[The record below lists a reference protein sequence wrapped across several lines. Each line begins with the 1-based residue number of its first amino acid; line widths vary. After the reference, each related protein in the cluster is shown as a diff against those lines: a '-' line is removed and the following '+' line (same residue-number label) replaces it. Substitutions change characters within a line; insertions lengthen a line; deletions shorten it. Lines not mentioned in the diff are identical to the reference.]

1 MGGSGQGDGAGRE
14 QIEQAAQAYIYGY
27 PLVYNLRECAAFVAG
42 SGGFPARAPY
52 NEFGHVRDLADPDLK
67 FVSPNNDT
75 CYSVAVCDVRR
86 EPLVLHVTD
95 TGGRYYVLQF
105 VDAWTNNFAYIGRRA
120 TGTGEAD
127 YLLAGPGRDGDAPP
141 GMPVVRAPS
150 GVFVIVGRT
159 QVDGGRDLPEVHAL
173 QDAFRLTP
181 LSVYRGDGDPS
192 PPAGIPEPDPRVG
205 GELEWWERCR
215 TFLAAF
221 PPPTADAPF
230 LATCR
235 RLGLTEEESPYVGMD
250 PKETAILV
258 AGAKAGQAK
267 IEELMQQIHATPA
280 GWQMTTHLFDY
291 NLDHL
296 GLGTIAGPEW
306 VIADRAQAYTTRA
319 VVARAGL
326 WGNHGYEAT
335 YATIWVDGDGR
346 PLDGAHRYE
355 LRLTQPPVDAFWS
368 LTMYAPPEFYLV
380 ANPIDRYAI
389 GDRTPG
395 LRRETDGGV
404 TVFIQKD
411 PPDGDKAA
419 NWLPAPDGPF
429 RPIMR
434 LYQPRTEI
442 LDGSYALP
450 PITRLS

>member
-14 QIEQAAQAYIYGY
+14 QVEQAAQAYIYGY

-86 EPLVLHVTD
+86 EPLVLHVPD

-159 QVDGGRDLPEVHAL
+159 QVDGSRDLPEVHAL

-181 LSVYRGDGDPS
+181 LSVYRGAGDPS

-250 PKETAILV
+250 PRETAVLV

-296 GLGTIAGPEW
+296 GLGTIAGELAGELAVGVGGALLAGGGMKMGQ
-306 VIADRAQAYTTRA
+306 VIGATDRLGGTPVDRPVHFGEVLATLYRQLGLDPNRTTIRDLA
-319 VVARAGL
+319 
-326 WGNHGYEAT
+326 
-335 YATIWVDGDGR
+335 GR
-346 PLDGAHRYE
+346 P
-355 LRLTQPPVDAFWS
+355 Q
-368 LTMYAPPEFYLV
+368 YLV
-380 ANPIDRYAI
+380 DDHQPM
-389 GDRTPG
+389 
-395 LRRETDGGV
+395 REL
-404 TVFIQKD
+404 I
-411 PPDGDKAA
+411 
-419 NWLPAPDGPF
+419 
-429 RPIMR
+429 
-434 LYQPRTEI
+434 
-442 LDGSYALP
+442 
-450 PITRLS
+450 

>member
-1 MGGSGQGDGAGRE
+1 M
-14 QIEQAAQAYIYGY
+14 
-27 PLVYNLRECAAFVAG
+27 
-42 SGGFPARAPY
+42 
-52 NEFGHVRDLADPDLK
+52 
-67 FVSPNNDT
+67 
-75 CYSVAVCDVRR
+75 
-86 EPLVLHVTD
+86 
-95 TGGRYYVLQF
+95 
-105 VDAWTNNFAYIGRRA
+105 
-120 TGTGEAD
+120 
-127 YLLAGPGRDGDAPP
+127 
-141 GMPVVRAPS
+141 
-150 GVFVIVGRT
+150 
-159 QVDGGRDLPEVHAL
+159 
-173 QDAFRLTP
+173 
-181 LSVYRGDGDPS
+181 
-192 PPAGIPEPDPRVG
+192 DPR
-205 GELEWWERCR
+205 
-215 TFLAAF
+215 
-221 PPPTADAPF
+221 
-230 LATCR
+230 
-235 RLGLTEEESPYVGMD
+235 
-250 PKETAILV
+250 ETAVLV

-267 IEELMQQIHATPA
+267 IEELMQQIHATSA

-306 VIADRAQAYTTRA
+306 VIADRAQAYATRA